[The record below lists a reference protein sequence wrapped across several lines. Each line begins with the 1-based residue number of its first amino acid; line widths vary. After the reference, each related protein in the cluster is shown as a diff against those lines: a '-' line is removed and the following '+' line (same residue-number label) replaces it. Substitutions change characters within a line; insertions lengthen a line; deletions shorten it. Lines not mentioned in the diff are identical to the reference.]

1 MVATTWTST
10 GSENWINPIYGGH
23 QEEEQALES
32 LENLKTKYVV
42 MKDYERAAKV
52 REVIKSITEK
62 TFIERLQIEEEELSE
77 KVSKL
82 DDFIENNPAYEK
94 VGDIQWYLLDA
105 QLNAMKS
112 YLYILQHRIGD
123 LIQKQ

>member
-1 MVATTWTST
+1 
-10 GSENWINPIYGGH
+10 
-23 QEEEQALES
+23 
-32 LENLKTKYVV
+32 

>member
-10 GSENWINPIYGGH
+10 GSENWVNHIYGRH

>member
-1 MVATTWTST
+1 MTTTTWTLY
-10 GSENWINPIYGGH
+10 ENWISPIYGGH
-23 QEEEQALES
+23 QEEKDALKS

-77 KVSKL
+77 KVGKL
-82 DDFIENNPAYEK
+82 NDFIENNPAYEK
-94 VGDIQWYLLDA
+94 VGDVQWYLLAA

-112 YLYILQHRIGD
+112 YLHIIQDRITD